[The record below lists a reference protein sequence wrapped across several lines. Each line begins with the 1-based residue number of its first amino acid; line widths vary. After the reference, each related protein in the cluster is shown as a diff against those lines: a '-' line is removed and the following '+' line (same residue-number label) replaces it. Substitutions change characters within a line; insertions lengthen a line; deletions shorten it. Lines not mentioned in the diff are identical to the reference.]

1 MKYFALALI
10 AAVPASATISQ
21 NELTIFVDSDIIYN
35 GTKVGEANAYTSWVS
50 SGTGAD
56 AAIIPYFFVWV
67 GQDPSFTAGDALT
80 GSNVKWQM
88 AFAADDSTANTEI
101 GTIGFGGGSPNLVTY
116 TYGLWAQTIGDS
128 QGQDE
133 TTGSTDSGV
142 YRLIID
148 DGGASF
154 TAQQGSVPP
163 GSAYWTPNCN
173 DAVDLCYNSGVIAD
187 GDVEFGIGFKRTNAG
202 VAGIA
207 AGSTVSGSFMMSLSG
222 SETFYQAG
230 QMEWTAAPVVDDS
243 NDDDDDD
250 TTDNSTDTT
259 GDDDTSGDDD
269 SQDDGASVLTYGAAL
284 AASVYALAF

>member
-1 MKYFALALI
+1 
-10 AAVPASATISQ
+10 
-21 NELTIFVDSDIIYN
+21 
-35 GTKVGEANAYTSWVS
+35 
-50 SGTGAD
+50 
-56 AAIIPYFFVWV
+56 
-67 GQDPSFTAGDALT
+67 
-80 GSNVKWQM
+80 M
-88 AFAADDSTANTEI
+88 AFAADDSTATTEI
-101 GTIGFGGGSPNLVTY
+101 GTLGFSGASPNLVTY

-173 DAVDLCYNSGVIAD
+173 DSEDICFNSGALAD
-187 GDVEFGIGFKRTNAG
+187 GDVAFGIGFKRTNAG

-207 AGSTVSGSFMMSLSG
+207 AGSTVSGSMMMSLSG
-222 SETFYQAG
+222 AETFYQAG

-243 NDDDDDD
+243 DDDDDNSSSNDNNSNDSND
-250 TTDNSTDTT
+250 TSEDTDNS
-259 GDDDTSGDDD
+259 GDDE
-269 SQDDGASVLTYGAAL
+269 QDDGASVLTYGAAL

>member
-1 MKYFALALI
+1 M
-10 AAVPASATISQ
+10 
-21 NELTIFVDSDIIYN
+21 
-35 GTKVGEANAYTSWVS
+35 GS
-50 SGTGAD
+50 SGSGAD
-56 AAIIPYFFVWV
+56 AAIIPYFYVDV
-67 GQDPSFTAGDALT
+67 EQDPAFTSGDALT
-80 GSNVKWQM
+80 GANVKWQM
-88 AFAADDSTANTEI
+88 CFAADDSTANTEI

-133 TTGSTDSGV
+133 TTGST
-142 YRLIID
+142 
-148 DGGASF
+148 
-154 TAQQGSVPP
+154 

-173 DAVDLCYNSGVIAD
+173 DSEGLCYNSGALAD
-187 GDVEFGIGFKRTNAG
+187 GDIAFGIGFKRTNAG

-222 SETFYQAG
+222 TETFYQAG
-230 QMEWTAAPVVDDS
+230 QMEWTAEPVVPVYNGSDE
-243 NDDDDDD
+243 DDD
-250 TTDNSTDTT
+250 DNSTDTT

>member
-1 MKYFALALI
+1 MGNKIQTSFLQMKYFALALI
-10 AAVPASATISQ
+10 ASVAASAAIDA
-21 NELTIFVDSDIIYN
+21 NEIQIFDQEDIVYN
-35 GTKVGEANAYTSWVS
+35 GTTVGAVSAYTSWIS
-50 SGTGAD
+50 SGSGAD
-56 AAIIPYFFVWV
+56 AAIIPYFYVDV
-67 GQDPSFTAGDALT
+67 IQDPSFTAGDALT
-80 GSNVKWQM
+80 GANVKWQM
-88 AFAADDSTANTEI
+88 AFAADDTTAN
-101 GTIGFGGGSPNLVTY
+101 
-116 TYGLWAQTIGDS
+116 
-128 QGQDE
+128 
-133 TTGSTDSGV
+133 TGSTDSGV

-148 DGGASF
+148 DGGATF

-173 DAVDLCYNSGVIAD
+173 DSADLCYNSGALAD
-187 GDVEFGIGFKRTNAG
+187 GDIEFGIGFKRTNAG

-250 TTDNSTDTT
+250 STDNSTDTT